1 MDIAPGES
9 LYEDE
14 VKVKSRLTLRPHQ
27 APPST
32 EFSRQEYWSGV
43 PFPSASD
50 LPDPGWNPG
59 VLRCRQRLYR
69 LSHQGNICFRT

>member
-9 LYEDE
+9 LFEDE

-32 EFSRQEYWSGV
+32 EFSRQEYWSRV
-43 PFPSASD
+43 PFSSASD
-50 LPDPGWNPG
+50 LPDPGMEPG
-59 VLRCRQRLYR
+59 CPALQAEALPSEPPGKH
-69 LSHQGNICFRT
+69 LL